1 MIPRLLAGLA
11 CLLLSAC
18 FEIREEI
25 WIRADGSGR
34 AELSYVVPTSVAGVA
49 GGQEGLE
56 AKIREGIMAQPKLQL
71 DGVSV
76 QDQDGQTTVRVNV
89 STKSV
94 LSLRHLDDS
103 PGFQSMPAAAV
114 DMAGKF
120 DVHTSG
126 WNIDFSRT
134 IRMREALGLASM
146 GIRGEDRKNRRLVYI
161 VHLPT
166 PAIETNATKIEDGGK
181 TLTWD
186 STLGEALQKPVVT
199 RFKARMPIPR
209 SAWLAVGLIGLA
221 LIGLLLRI
229 RVRRRRRRSA

>member
-18 FEIREEI
+18 FEIREEL
-25 WIRADGSGR
+25 WVRPDGSAR
-34 AELSYVVPTSVAGVA
+34 AELSYVVPSSVAKMA
-49 GGQEGLE
+49 GGEEGLE
-56 AKIREGIMAQPKLQL
+56 AKIREGIMRQPKLQL
-71 DGVSV
+71 EGVSV
-76 QDQDGQTTVRVNV
+76 QEEEGQTKVHLRI
-89 STKSV
+89 STESV
-94 LSLRHLDDS
+94 YSLRTLDDG

-120 DVHTSG
+120 EVQTSG
-126 WNIDFSRT
+126 WNVDFSRT

-146 GIRGEDRKNRRLVYI
+146 GIRGEDRKTRRLVYI

-166 PAIETNATKIEDGGK
+166 PAIETNATKIEDGGR

-186 STLGEALQKPVVT
+186 STLGEALQKPLVT

-209 SAWLAVGLIGLA
+209 NAWIAAGLIGTA
-221 LIGLLLRI
+221 FIGLLLRI
-229 RVRRRRRRSA
+229 HVLRRRRRSA